1 MTSEDERHPPS
12 CRLIEAAIPII
23 GGGGIRGTALR
34 KVANRSGLPL
44 STITNEIGSK
54 HDLIRAALEEVVRRD
69 LTRLEARIEEVCAA
83 SPDLLLA
90 YHLLWSLVEDGWS
103 QHRTE
108 VLALFELLLKA
119 GSSPDLENLCLGW
132 LRDRRDLLR
141 KVAGRLDIAHVA
153 IDVLG
158 LQLLT
163 EAGFAIACGR
173 SLVYRMI
180 AAEDL
185 REAMACMVDLPRIER
200 PAGPNSSAGR
210 FYDSTFVQAGNGG
223 PTDETTAARTQM
235 VEAAADLIQEQGIDQ
250 VSHRSVAAKTG
261 ASSSLAAYYFKTVD
275 ELVAAGL
282 RRLFERLE
290 PEIADLKA
298 GAGSVFARGREDGR
312 VSTIEELSGRGIMA
326 LSLAVARNTAPC
338 ALGLELRRQRGL
350 VTFSALRRVSGTSG
364 SIRSRAASH
373 SLWVTGAFLV
383 LAVGRDARELY
394 DLDAMTE
401 LAGARLLS

>member
-12 CRLIEAAIPII
+12 GRLIEAAIPII
-23 GGGGIRGTALR
+23 GSEGMRGATLR
-34 KVANRSGLPL
+34 KVAKECGLPL
-44 STITNEIGSK
+44 STIANEIGSK
-54 HDLIRAALEEVVRRD
+54 QDLIRAALQESLRRD
-69 LTRLEARIEEVCAA
+69 LTRLKAKVEEVCAA
-83 SPDLLLA
+83 GPDHLLA

-103 QHRTE
+103 QYRTE
-108 VLALFELLLKA
+108 MLALFELLLKA
-119 GSSPDLENLCLGW
+119 SSVPDLEHLCVGW

-141 KVAGRLDIAHVA
+141 KVAGHLGIAHIA
-153 IDVLG
+153 FDVLG

-173 SLVYRMI
+173 SVVYRMV

-185 REAMACMVDLPRIER
+185 REAMACMVGLPRIER
-200 PAGPNSSAGR
+200 STGPNTSAGR
-210 FYDSTFVQAGNGG
+210 FYDSTFVQADNGG
-223 PTDETTAARTQM
+223 PMDEATTARTQM

-261 ASSSLAAYYFKTVD
+261 ASPSLAAYYFKTVD

-290 PEIADLKA
+290 PEIADLKL

-312 VSTIEELSGRGIMA
+312 ISKIEELSGRGIMA
-326 LSLAVARNTAPC
+326 LSLAVARNTAPF

-350 VTFSALRRVSGTSG
+350 VTFSALRRVSGTSDA
-364 SIRSRAASH
+364 IRSRAASH

-383 LAVGRDARELY
+383 LAVGRGACGLY
-394 DLDAMTE
+394 DLDAMTD